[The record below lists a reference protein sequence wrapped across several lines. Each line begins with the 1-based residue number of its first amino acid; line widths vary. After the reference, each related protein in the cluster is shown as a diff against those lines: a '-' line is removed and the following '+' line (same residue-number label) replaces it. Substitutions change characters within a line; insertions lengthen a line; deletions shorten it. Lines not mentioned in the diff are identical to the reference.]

1 MNIEEMA
8 FFFYNQKVTGQIKAK
23 VAYEKA
29 FIYSENNNLTLTER
43 SVFVSSP
50 LKVKWV

>member
-1 MNIEEMA
+1 MNIEDMT
-8 FFFYNQKVTGQIKAK
+8 FFYYNQKVPGQIKAK

-43 SVFVSSP
+43 SIFVSSP
-50 LKVKWV
+50 LKVRWV